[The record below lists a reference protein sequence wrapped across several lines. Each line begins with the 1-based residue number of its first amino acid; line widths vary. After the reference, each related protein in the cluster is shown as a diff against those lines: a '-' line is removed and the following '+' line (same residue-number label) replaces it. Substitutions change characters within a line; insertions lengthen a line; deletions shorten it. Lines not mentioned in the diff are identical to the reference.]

1 MKMSKKNYNKTILK
15 KMEIIALRLLNF
27 NQKQRNIKNKSKYL
41 KDNIK
46 TNYFKEMYIKET
58 KKDTLTVDFNKI
70 MTYKNKSFSGNINI
84 NKENYMNNYTNY
96 LSLNSTDELYCEN
109 MVNMLKNEKEEK
121 RRNKSR
127 ISKEKKIVPKIKDLD
142 LIIKDKINKL
152 NHKPKEEESSLTIDN
167 TSLNLSLEFNYDIL
181 DKIKNIYTQLIK
193 EFEKIHSIN
202 NINNSRND
210 NFIDNENLKKIYFK
224 CRVLARD
231 YYAAFLFGE
240 EIKKIFFLFNYCS
253 DVGKFIIY
261 QIYLFLSLINL
272 DENIIMENS
281 LEMSYRT
288 IILYSSQNFNIL
300 SGLIQNPI
308 LSSEP
313 KYMNNIKTKNKIII
327 SVLKLI
333 YPNLPSKEKIKE
345 FINKDIINIGKL
357 PVNIIEDIEKKGN
370 NIKSV
375 KDSKDVNENNSIGI
389 LNLINSLKQNKKLK
403 EKLIQ
408 IQKIVL
414 NNYDINLNLNNI
426 NNNINSNANNNH
438 FSLKISNNINFNYN
452 NNINNNLN
460 LVNTNSNKYLL
471 PILNTEDLKNYKFFL
486 FFELDETLV
495 HYWEETD
502 YSYVKIRWGV
512 EDCFS
517 QIFDFCEI
525 SIISTSSTEYTEKIV
540 ERFNQ
545 KGNFI
550 KNKIYKED
558 DDENFD
564 LSNIN
569 RDMNKCIFICHE
581 EEFFNAPKNNILT
594 LTEFQGDEHDREMLF
609 LCKELMKLKK
619 ENIDHVM
626 QIIPNMM
633 LNIRI

>member
-1 MKMSKKNYNKTILK
+1 
-15 KMEIIALRLLNF
+15 
-27 NQKQRNIKNKSKYL
+27 
-41 KDNIK
+41 
-46 TNYFKEMYIKET
+46 
-58 KKDTLTVDFNKI
+58 
-70 MTYKNKSFSGNINI
+70 
-84 NKENYMNNYTNY
+84 
-96 LSLNSTDELYCEN
+96 
-109 MVNMLKNEKEEK
+109 
-121 RRNKSR
+121 
-127 ISKEKKIVPKIKDLD
+127 
-142 LIIKDKINKL
+142 
-152 NHKPKEEESSLTIDN
+152 
-167 TSLNLSLEFNYDIL
+167 
-181 DKIKNIYTQLIK
+181 
-193 EFEKIHSIN
+193 
-202 NINNSRND
+202 
-210 NFIDNENLKKIYFK
+210 
-224 CRVLARD
+224 
-231 YYAAFLFGE
+231 
-240 EIKKIFFLFNYCS
+240 
-253 DVGKFIIY
+253 
-261 QIYLFLSLINL
+261 
-272 DENIIMENS
+272 MENS

-426 NNNINSNANNNH
+426 NNNINCNANNNH